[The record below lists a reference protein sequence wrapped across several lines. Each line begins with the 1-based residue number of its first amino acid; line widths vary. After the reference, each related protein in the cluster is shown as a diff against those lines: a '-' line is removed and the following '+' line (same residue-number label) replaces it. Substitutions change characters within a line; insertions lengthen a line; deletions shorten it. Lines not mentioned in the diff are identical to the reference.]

1 MLWWFG
7 HVERMEN
14 DRIANAVYAGEC
26 AGSCSMGRSRKRWTD
41 TVKECLRKRDLDFNK
56 TKENGAGKE

>member
-1 MLWWFG
+1 
-7 HVERMEN
+7 MEN

-26 AGSCSMGRSRKRWTD
+26 AGICSMGRSRKKWTD